1 MNLWRK
7 LNKGCVLL
15 IAIPLLILLSL
26 WLFGEWAW
34 GGSTKPSLDAQ
45 YIPTAEY
52 LLEHPQPTPSFL
64 QINPVPG
71 TKLAS
76 RLGDLRVEVNLGA
89 DKTGTTQWTQIFLNG
104 QRLSHLDITGSFP
117 GGLPAPNEKNFNTVY
132 FYFYKTTTV
141 GSGLHLF
148 RIQAGSSFYDLLNP
162 DPKLSYEW
170 AYRVE

>member
-1 MNLWRK
+1 MNLWHK

-15 IAIPLLILLSL
+15 IAIPLLILLGL

-45 YIPTAEY
+45 YIPTAAY
-52 LLEHPQPTPSFL
+52 LLQNPQSTPSFL
-64 QINPVPG
+64 QIEPVPG
-71 TKLAS
+71 TILGN
-76 RLGDLRVEVNLGA
+76 RLSTWRVEVNLGA

-117 GGLPAPNEKNFNTVY
+117 GGLPAPNKKNFNTAY
-132 FYFYKTTTV
+132 FYFYNTATLE
-141 GSGLHLF
+141 SGLHLF
-148 RIQAGSSFYDLLNP
+148 RIQACSSFNDLLNP